1 MTQGHAGT
9 SQLQDVLIAPPLR
22 IRYLPGS
29 TKGLV
34 VSFSGVG
41 SKRHQEPP
49 LEFYKIAGNGGKN
62 HVLFIT
68 DINRSWLNTP
78 KMAAKIVKVIEQY
91 AKRINADS
99 VTAIGNSMG
108 GTMALHLSK
117 KTRFDHVIALV
128 PQYSVDPKLVPEE
141 TRWMFFRK
149 QIKRY
154 IFRSLDTLPD
164 NGTLYF
170 IVHGDTADEKVHF
183 KHFPTGP
190 MIAHFILPGM
200 DHNLART
207 LHNKGMLK
215 SLINHGIA
223 GRRWRFRQTLETTG
237 GILRR
242 RYDARLAA
250 YDRNQS

>member
-1 MTQGHAGT
+1 M
-9 SQLQDVLIAPPLR
+9 SELQDVLIAPPLR
-22 IRYLPGS
+22 IRYLPGLS
-29 TKGLV
+29 KVLV

-49 LEFYKIAGNGGKN
+49 LEFYKIAGNGGEN

-78 KMAAKIVKVIEQY
+78 EMAEKIVEVIAQY
-91 AKRINADS
+91 SKRINADN

-117 KTRFDHVIALV
+117 MTRFDHVIALV

-149 QIKRY
+149 QIKNY
-154 IFRSLDTLPD
+154 IFRSLDNLPD
-164 NGTLYF
+164 NKTLYF
-170 IVHGDTADEKVHF
+170 IAHGDSADEKVHF
-183 KHFPTGP
+183 KHFPSGP
-190 MIAHFILPGM
+190 MIAHFILPQM

-207 LHNKGMLK
+207 LHNKGILK

-223 GRRWRFRQTLETTG
+223 GRRWRFRQTIEAMG
-237 GILRR
+237 GMLRR
-242 RYDARLAA
+242 RYDKRSAA
-250 YDRNQS
+250 YDQNQS

>member
-1 MTQGHAGT
+1 MTE
-9 SQLQDVLIAPPLR
+9 LQDVLNAPPLR
-22 IRYLPGS
+22 IRYLPGRS
-29 TKGLV
+29 RVLV

-41 SKRHQEPP
+41 NKRHQEPP
-49 LEFYKIAGNGGKN
+49 LEFYKIASNGGEN

-78 KMAAKIVKVIEQY
+78 EMAEKIVTVIEQY
-91 AKRINADS
+91 SKRIDANS
-99 VTAIGNSMG
+99 ITAIGNSMG

-117 KTRFDHVIALV
+117 MTRFDHVIALV
-128 PQYSVDPKLVPEE
+128 PQYSVDPELVPEE
-141 TRWMFFRK
+141 ARWMFFRK

-164 NGTLYF
+164 KDTLYF
-170 IVHGDTADEKVHF
+170 IVHGGSADEKVHF
-183 KHFPTGP
+183 RQFPTGP
-190 MIAHFILPGM
+190 MIAHFILPQM

-215 SLINHGIA
+215 PLINHGIA
-223 GRRWRFRQTLETTG
+223 GRRWRFRQSLEATG
-237 GILRR
+237 GLLRR
-242 RYDARLAA
+242 RYDARSQT